1 MVSVCVVICRLSRV
15 CNVQIKHNSKTHLK
29 DLCQN
34 LSLSHTH
41 TLSYE
46 RVTDVI
52 ICCSVVF
59 VLMSTGEMVIRNS
72 ILNPQ
77 EIRKHTLKLAF
88 SVLHTNTALNQRH

>member
-1 MVSVCVVICRLSRV
+1 M
-15 CNVQIKHNSKTHLK
+15 
-29 DLCQN
+29 
-34 LSLSHTH
+34 LSLKEEKFGVDGVCLDFTVCIVNGCLSFHLRISLSN
-41 TLSYE
+41 TLSYA

-52 ICCSVVF
+52 TCCFVVF

-88 SVLHTNTALNQRH
+88 SVLHTNTALTQRH